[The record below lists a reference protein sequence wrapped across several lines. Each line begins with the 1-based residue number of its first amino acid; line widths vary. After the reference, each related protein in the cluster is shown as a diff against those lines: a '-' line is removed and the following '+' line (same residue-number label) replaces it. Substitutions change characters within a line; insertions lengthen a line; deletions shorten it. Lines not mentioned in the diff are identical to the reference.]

1 MMKRILAVA
10 AVVALLAG
18 CDSKPDAPFGLKWG
32 QSMESVSFIQDIHC
46 EEGASKTACAFG
58 NTAPFSEHSDLNGLD
73 FNRDGLFKVQS
84 IFIGGKRYLPDFDDF
99 KIKLNKEVDY
109 LKSVGFD
116 NKKLTDVLDKCSEID
131 SCDDIEASSKTSY
144 GNAEI
149 EIWRDSHDGD
159 HQLVVTFSK

>member
-1 MMKRILAVA
+1 MKRILLVA
-10 AVVALLAG
+10 ALLALAG

-32 QSMESVSFIQDIHC
+32 QSMDSVSFIENIHC
-46 EEGASKTACAFG
+46 EERASKTACAFG

-99 KIKLNKEVDY
+99 KIKLNKEADY

-149 EIWRDSHDGD
+149 EIWRDPHDGD